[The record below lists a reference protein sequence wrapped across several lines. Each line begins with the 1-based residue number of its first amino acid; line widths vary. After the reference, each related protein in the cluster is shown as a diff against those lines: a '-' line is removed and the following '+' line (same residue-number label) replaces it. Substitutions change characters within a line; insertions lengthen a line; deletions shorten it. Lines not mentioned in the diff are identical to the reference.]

1 MKRPFRLV
9 TRTMGVT
16 FITVAVILSLV
27 FVVLLVNARDQV
39 RAFELEKLEAGERAF
54 SRLEA
59 QRQRD
64 EAAALAGF
72 AESPTL
78 KAALDTFTAPQ
89 PPSAKAAE
97 HELELRTA
105 LSWKSDVEYALEKL
119 LGSMSPE
126 TLLRPVRLRR
136 VGSRRWRRSCRALL
150 GRAGALFAPGEQR
163 RRERHAEQEF
173 FAREER
179 VHG

>member
-39 RAFELEKLEAGERAF
+39 RAFELEKLDAGERAF
-54 SRLEA
+54 SRSET

-72 AESPTL
+72 GGEPHAEGRPH
-78 KAALDTFTAPQ
+78 TFARRSRRRRSR
-89 PPSAKAAE
+89 PSA
-97 HELELRTA
+97 
-105 LSWKSDVEYALEKL
+105 S
-119 LGSMSPE
+119 
-126 TLLRPVRLRR
+126 
-136 VGSRRWRRSCRALL
+136 
-150 GRAGALFAPGEQR
+150 
-163 RRERHAEQEF
+163 
-173 FAREER
+173 
-179 VHG
+179 